1 MKYLSTEV
9 DQNVFFEVHANFEG
23 RNMKGNKKKAFSRN
37 HSDTGECEAL
47 VKSVSI
53 VTPER
58 RNRKNRRENE
68 IFKKSK
74 EERGN
79 RRYDFSDDSQFE
91 GLSPLMGRRRIE
103 FADDRRLSSKDE
115 LCSIEEEPL
124 FSASL
129 CSLQHM
135 RRNYWSSFAG
145 EEDQPDVDDDCF
157 LRAVVGDCEKDLDR
171 FLKWSKWSQ
180 DSHYNFACT
189 SISDYVRTVMLF
201 LVKSDFQN
209 LKKLVLFSDRSDLL
223 KALRIQFGKL
233 KRTLLHAFALHPRPD
248 EVIEVLRFF
257 PSQDGALI
265 NDKFGINSLQYLC
278 LNSKLRKSSTLEIL
292 HRIVVNCDET
302 INPSP
307 LHLFTLADHDKDV
320 MPDVELSKAL
330 SFLHAKTG
338 NSRAFAELRTPLMTA
353 IMNHSPL
360 RCVEYLLTVTPP
372 DRILIPDRD
381 GMTCLHI
388 ACAEG
393 SPEICDKILSIRAIP
408 EFLKMQR
415 CSLQGSSPMHAA
427 AAGGT
432 PAHAA
437 CIKILLQKISSQE
450 IVSNLKDNKKWPP
463 LLYALFSGNIDC
475 IKACLGADK
484 QLIDPA
490 WGKFPQLVF
499 TLHAVVM
506 NEKMLRNSISRLL
519 SLGDEFHEILNEFL
533 KTDISRLSGPLEMIL
548 EDPNII
554 SLENKVRFLELRSA
568 NLTRERSIPAYF
580 TLTLPT
586 SRPGNYPEFLSYLHK
601 QVSGYKQGQKLC
613 VQFIN
618 ESVVSSGSGPTREFF
633 SLLSQIVCEY
643 FFAKHAQTVIPVS
656 EISEIAGWVTGVSL
670 ISKSR
675 MDLKPASALVSRC
688 LLEGDICDE
697 NMKQFRQGFFSAMP
711 EEWIMNLFEQHEL
724 VTLLGDDQSMI
735 VEEWRA
741 STVYTGYAASDIVI
755 QWFWEIVEDNFTE
768 KERKLLLLFTTGM
781 TVLPVGG
788 FGNMESI
795 HGEGIPF
802 TILRQETIALL
813 PTSTTCLNLLRLPP
827 YSSKAEL
834 LDKLTQ
840 VIRINSV

>member
-1 MKYLSTEV
+1 
-9 DQNVFFEVHANFEG
+9 
-23 RNMKGNKKKAFSRN
+23 MKGNKKRAFSQN
-37 HSDTGECEAL
+37 HSDKEECETL
-47 VKSVSI
+47 VNSVSI

-58 RNRKNRRENE
+58 RNRKNRREKD
-68 IFKKSK
+68 IFKRSK
-74 EERGN
+74 EERRN

-91 GLSPLMGRRRIE
+91 GLSPLKGRRRIE
-103 FADDRRLSSKDE
+103 FADDRHLSSKDD

-124 FSASL
+124 FSASIR
-129 CSLQHM
+129 SLQHM

-145 EEDQPDVDDDCF
+145 EEDQPDDDDNRF

-180 DSHYNFACT
+180 DSHENFACT

-223 KALRIQFGKL
+223 NALRIQFGKL

-265 NDKFGINSLQYLC
+265 NDKFGINPLQYLC
-278 LNSKLRKSSTLEIL
+278 LNSNLRKSSTLEIL
-292 HRIVVNCDET
+292 HRIVVDSDET

-307 LHLFTLADHDKDV
+307 LHLFTLAEHDKDV
-320 MPDVELSKAL
+320 IPNVELSKAL
-330 SFLHAKTG
+330 LFLHAKTG
-338 NSRAFAELRTPLMTA
+338 NSRGFAELRTPLMTA
-353 IMNHSPL
+353 IMNHSSL

-427 AAGGT
+427 AAGGS

-463 LLYALFSGNIDC
+463 LLYALFSGNMDC
-475 IKACLGADK
+475 IKACLEADK
-484 QLIDPA
+484 RLIDPA

-499 TLHAVVM
+499 TLHVVVM
-506 NEKMLRNSISRLL
+506 NERMLKNSISRLL
-519 SLGDEFHEILNEFL
+519 SLGDEFHVILNEFL
-533 KTDISRLSGPLEMIL
+533 ETDISRLTGPLEMIL
-548 EDPNII
+548 EVPNII
-554 SLENKVRFLELRSA
+554 SLENKVRFLESRSA

-586 SRPGNYPEFLSYLHK
+586 NRPVNYPAFLSYLREK
-601 QVSGYKQGQKLC
+601 VYGYQQGQKLR

-643 FFAKHAQTVIPVS
+643 FFAKHAHTVS

-675 MDLKPASALVSRC
+675 MDLKPASVLISRC
-688 LLEGDICDE
+688 LLECDIGEE
-697 NMKQFRQGFFSAMP
+697 NMKQFRAGFFSAVP
-711 EEWIMNLFEQHEL
+711 EEWVVNLFEQHEL
-724 VTLLGDDQSMI
+724 VTLLGDDQGLI

-768 KERKLLLLFTTGM
+768 KERKMLLFFTTGM
-781 TVLPVGG
+781 TVLPFGG
-788 FGNMESI
+788 FGNMQSI

-834 LDKLTQ
+834 LEKLTQ
-840 VIRINSV
+840 AIRINSI